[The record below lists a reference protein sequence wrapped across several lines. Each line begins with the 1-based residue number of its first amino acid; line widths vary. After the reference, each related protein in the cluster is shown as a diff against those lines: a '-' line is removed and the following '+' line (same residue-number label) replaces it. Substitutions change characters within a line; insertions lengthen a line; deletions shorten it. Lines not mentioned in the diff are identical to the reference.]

1 MYVLF
6 GMMVVGLGSW
16 GVFAANNYLKP
27 DGTPN
32 FQELK
37 STKNGN
43 KLTAEMWDNLMDGLS
58 KMQQNWASNTTPW
71 LEIPKGAVMAFNLET
86 CPQWWKRFAA
96 ADGRFIMG
104 TQGGNSYNGYWPM
117 KNVGAQWGTAS
128 IKLNIGQLPAHSH
141 YMFGSWD
148 AETNEWVVNDREGT
162 ISPYSK
168 TKVDDRNEWYAIRTV
183 AGQAY
188 MGKTSSVG
196 NNEAI
201 NIQNPY
207 IKLLYCQKN

>member
-86 CPQWWKRFAA
+86 CPQWWSRFTE

-104 TQGGNSYNGYWPM
+104 SNSNIKGKGGHERINL
-117 KNVGAQWGTAS
+117 S
-128 IKLNIGQLPAHSH
+128 IDQLPSH
-141 YMFGSWD
+141 KFYLFAD
-148 AETNEWVVNDREGT
+148 QTTRDRW
-162 ISPYSK
+162 Y
-168 TKVDDRNEWYAIRTV
+168 DRPRANNYNHKNCTV
-183 AGQAY
+183 AWENDHDKGDDNYSYTMAVSTQCQQP
-188 MGKTSSVG
+188 SVG
-196 NNEAI
+196 VTNTLWGGESI
-201 NIQNPY
+201 DIQNPY
-207 IKLLYCQKN
+207 IRLLYCQKN